1 MSAFGRVRI
10 GFSLPW
16 VATYVNTNGTISYT
30 GGMRLARGVE
40 VNLSPETSEDNN
52 FYCDNG
58 IGESENGKFS
68 GGTLSLTCDD
78 PLPEAKALVEG
89 TSTADT
95 NGWVKHTDENVRPYV
110 GIGWIVTYLS
120 DGVKSYVPTLVR
132 KCRLT
137 SIADE
142 ASTKEDEVSYQTSAQ
157 EYELFRD
164 DSTDHAW
171 KWVNEAG
178 FSTEAAAEAALKT
191 ALGVTVTT

>member
-16 VATYVNTNGTISYT
+16 VATYVNTDGTITYT
-30 GGMRLARGVE
+30 GAMRLARGVD

-58 IGESENGKFS
+58 IGESESGKFS
-68 GGTLSLTCDD
+68 GGTLTLTCDD
-78 PLPEAKALVEG
+78 PLAAAKALVEG
-89 TSTADT
+89 TAAADT
-95 NGWVKHTDENVRPYV
+95 AGWVHHGDANSRPYV
-110 GIGWIVTYLS
+110 GIGWIVTYIS
-120 DGVKSYVPTLVR
+120 DGVKTYVPTLVR

-137 SIADE
+137 SMSDE
-142 ASTKEDEVSYQTSAQ
+142 AATQEDAIEYQTSTQ
-157 EYELFRD
+157 EYELFHD
-164 DSTDHAW
+164 DSSSHDW

-191 ALGVTVTT
+191 AMGVTE

>member
-16 VATYVNTNGTISYT
+16 VAEYVNTSGTVSYT
-30 GGMRLARGVE
+30 GGMRLARGVD

-58 IGESENGKFS
+58 IGESESGKFT

-78 PLPEAKALVEG
+78 PLPAAKALVQG
-89 TSTADT
+89 TSEADT
-95 NGWVKHTDENVRPYV
+95 SGWVHYGDEDVRPYV
-110 GIGWIVTYLS
+110 GIGWIVTYMS
-120 DGVKSYVPTLVR
+120 DGVKTYVPTVVR

-137 SIADE
+137 SMGDE
-142 ASTKEDEVSYQTSAQ
+142 ASTKEDEISYQTTSQ

-164 DSTDHAW
+164 DTTNHDW
-171 KWVNEAG
+171 KWVHEAG
-178 FSTEAAAEAALKT
+178 FSTEADAEAALKT
-191 ALGVTVTT
+191 ALGVTITT